1 MLPLAEIRVLHPSAR
16 WSVEIA
22 NDLHDGPS
30 KTHCNKRSSVHIKKE
45 RLIPEGNAGRK
56 AKCLYIMLTL
66 EHLGVRGNSFGAWD
80 VLPGGI
86 G

>member
-1 MLPLAEIRVLHPSAR
+1 M
-16 WSVEIA
+16 
-22 NDLHDGPS
+22 
-30 KTHCNKRSSVHIKKE
+30 THCNKRSSVHIKKE